1 MSIRHFVTSEKEVVS
16 DSRRNFLKSSG
27 ALVVGFWALPDTVL
41 AAPAKETSPNAYVA
55 SAFVTIGSDES
66 IVFTMAKVEMGQGA
80 YTVLPM
86 LIAEE
91 LEVDLD
97 KVTLRHAP
105 PDAKVYG
112 LPFGDQ
118 FTGGSLS
125 VRTLW
130 EPMRQTGAAARLVLI
145 QAAADGWKV
154 PVADCHAEHGAVVH
168 RPTGRRIS
176 YGKLATSAS
185 RYPVPDKIVLKPA
198 DQFKLV
204 GTSAKRLDTRDKS
217 NGRARFGIDVSM
229 PNMLHASV
237 MASPVFGGKL
247 RSVDD
252 SKTRALPGIRQI
264 VKIDNAVAVVAT
276 NTWYARQGLAA
287 LQVEWDEGANA
298 KLTTADIRQLMV
310 NSLDKPGVVARS
322 DGDAPGLI
330 SQNAQRL
337 EHVYVSPMLAHA
349 PMEPLNAT
357 VHVRGDSA
365 EIWAGTQAPARA
377 RDGAAAVLGLPPEKV
392 ELHNFLIGGGFGR
405 RLEVDYVEQAAA
417 IAKQVEG
424 PVKVTWTREEDIRHD
439 VFRGLYAHRVS
450 AVVDEQGYPKALY
463 HKFAGPSNLRRW
475 APGWMTKE
483 GVDIDAVDGSVN
495 FPYAIPNMRTEFTIE
510 DGPVPTGFWRGV
522 GPTRNVP
529 TLESFIDELAYR
541 AGRDPLAYRLAML
554 DKHPRARAVLER
566 AATMSGWGAKL
577 PAGKGRGIGLLYAWD
592 TYVAQVVDLEVNEKN
607 EIKVNRVVCVT
618 DCGVAV
624 NPDTVI
630 AQMQGGINFA
640 LTAGLYSN
648 ITIKDG
654 RAEQS
659 NFHDYPML
667 RMSEAPRIEVELIN
681 SGAAPGGIG
690 EPSVASFLAAFLN
703 AIHAATGKRLYELPA
718 TPDMLAASPQV
729 TKVTQAVGQGDQRQV
744 RYG

>member
-1 MSIRHFVTSEKEVVS
+1 MPVQHFVGSEEAVS
-16 DSRRNFLKSSG
+16 NPRRGFLKAS
-27 ALVVGFWALPDTVL
+27 ALMVGFWAVPEL
-41 AAPAKETSPNAYVA
+41 AMAGGRPAAKPASYVA
-55 SAFVTIGSDES
+55 SAFVTIGADDS
-66 IVFTMAKVEMGQGA
+66 VTLTMAKVEMGQGA

-112 LPFGDQ
+112 IPFGDQ
-118 FTGGSLS
+118 FTGGSLTI
-125 VRTLW
+125 RTLW
-130 EPMRQTGAAARLVLI
+130 EPMRQTGAATRMVLI
-145 QAAADGWKV
+145 QAAAAAWKV
-154 PVADCHAEHGAVVH
+154 PASECHAEHGAVVH
-168 RPTGRRIS
+168 GPSGRRAR
-176 YGKLATSAS
+176 YGSLVEGAA
-185 RYPVPDKIVLKPA
+185 RLPVPDKIPLKPA
-198 DQFKLV
+198 SEFKLV
-204 GTSAKRLDTRDKS
+204 GKSVKRLDTKGKVDGS
-217 NGRARFGIDVSM
+217 AQFGIDANL
-229 PNMLHASV
+229 PGMLHASV

-247 RSVDD
+247 KSVND
-252 SKTRALPGIRQI
+252 SAARKLRGVKQI
-264 VKIDNAVAVVAT
+264 VKLDDAVAVVAT

-287 LQVEWDEGANA
+287 LQVEWDDGANA
-298 KLTTADIRQLMV
+298 KLDTAALRSLMTGA
-310 NSLDKPGVVARS
+310 LDQPGIVARNDGDAAGVVAK
-322 DGDAPGLI
+322 APTRI
-330 SQNAQRL
+330 ERT
-337 EHVYVSPMLAHA
+337 YVNPMLAHA
-349 PMEPLNAT
+349 PMEPMNAT

-377 RDGAAAVLGLPPEKV
+377 RDGAARVLGLAPEKV

-417 IAKQVEG
+417 IAKQVKG
-424 PVKVTWTREEDIRHD
+424 PLKVTWTREEDIRHD

-450 AVVDEQGYPKALY
+450 ATVDEQGFPVALY

-475 APGWMTKE
+475 APSWMTKE
-483 GVDIDAVDGSVN
+483 GVDIDAVDGSAN
-495 FPYAIPNMRTEFTIE
+495 FPYAIPNMRTEFTME

-541 AGRDPLAYRLAML
+541 AGKDPLAYRLAML
-554 DKHPRARAVLER
+554 DKHPRARTVLER
-566 AATMSGWGAKL
+566 AARRANWGEKL
-577 PAGKGRGIGLLYAWD
+577 PAGHGRGIGLLYAWD
-592 TYVAQVVDLEVNEKN
+592 TYVAQVVDVEVDDKHQVSV
-607 EIKVNRVVCVT
+607 KRVVCVT
-618 DCGVAV
+618 DCGLAI
-624 NPDTVI
+624 NPDTVV
-630 AQMQGGINFA
+630 AQLQGGINFA

-667 RMSEAPRIEVELIN
+667 RMNEAPAVEVELVE

-690 EPSVASFLAAFLN
+690 EPSVASLLSAFLN

-718 TPDMLAASPQV
+718 TPELLARTP
-729 TKVTQAVGQGDQRQV
+729 KVRG
-744 RYG
+744 